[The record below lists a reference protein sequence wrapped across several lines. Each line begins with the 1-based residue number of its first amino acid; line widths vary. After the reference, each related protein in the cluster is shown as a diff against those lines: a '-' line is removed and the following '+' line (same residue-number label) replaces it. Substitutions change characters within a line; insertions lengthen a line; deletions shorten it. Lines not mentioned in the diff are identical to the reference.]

1 MLDEDEIFVK
11 SGPEL
16 FKELLR
22 IYPMAEVD
30 DYYKNGMWK
39 DDVMK
44 MDFTLI
50 NAHRREAGSPDP
62 VPLEEVQVPDLP
74 KAVVPMASFAVGRPA
89 IAGTRPA
96 GAPVMARAGVMPTAA
111 PSAEGVGGSPVAEL
125 RLIALFIAKW
135 KLEATSAK
143 MTLAKLSPARRRHI
157 ITNFKPSGAVSGAAA
172 TQALVEYYQVAQ
184 ASGLPAPQLAQGTCQ
199 AACSGAKV
207 APLPRR
213 FIANCEKTGSWGAAS
228 PAAAT
233 APAAGLGAPR
243 PAGPTAAPGPA
254 FLQAMAPGPVPMRA
268 GAMPARAPGIPAFGG
283 AAGVKRP
290 YAAPAYGQDPN
301 KRPRFGVPL
310 QSGPQ
315 AAPSG
320 AASHAELASRIAAIR
335 AVVPGGGRPPG
346 ARQPPGRPQG
356 ASEGSWPKP
365 AGFGLTRPASAPPR
379 PAVGAYRPAGAA
391 AAGPRPAGS
400 TIIRNLLQRY

>member
-172 TQALVEYYQVAQ
+172 TQALVE
-184 ASGLPAPQLAQGTCQ
+184 
-199 AACSGAKV
+199 
-207 APLPRR
+207 